1 MMKIK
6 KGQVYKD
13 SDGHRYIIVKHDDT
27 EVILQCLDDTPQF
40 FPGELIPYIM
50 ERFLERN
57 LEYVETL
64 QFTDELILDLKLKEL
79 QTELDFVQCTLNNYT
94 NKKENI
100 LEQIK
105 QLQEEK
111 EKIKCI

>member
-1 MMKIK
+1 MDDYKFIPLLYVPTLACNMACKYCYLEDNTNELKTDK
-6 KGQVYKD
+6 K
-13 SDGHRYIIVKHDDT
+13 
-27 EVILQCLDDTPQF
+27 
-40 FPGELIPYIM
+40 
-50 ERFLERN
+50 
-57 LEYVETL
+57 YVETL